1 VTRIRHAIT
10 VGGTLEL
17 DESELRALDA
27 LAGYGTKSFL
37 EVFYKH
43 MGKAYMQPHEAGL
56 KKLFETIRRDVPPAL
71 GRIDMARGFLKREG
85 N

>member
-1 VTRIRHAIT
+1 VTQVRHRIT

-17 DESELRALDA
+17 DEQELRALDA
-27 LAGYGTKSFL
+27 LAGYGFKSFIK
-37 EVFYKH
+37 VFYEH

-71 GRIDMARGFLKREG
+71 GRIDMARDFLKREG
-85 N
+85 K